1 MKRVL
6 FLIVATALCVVCLW
20 LTFRTASFEE
30 VWGAIR
36 SKGSAWPWFLASGAV
51 MVSNII
57 FRGFRYDRILAGR
70 PEVGLKKSITLTG
83 MMFLGNS
90 ILPLRAGEAI
100 RIFLPMRMFG
110 IPLASSVSFHGA
122 DRLFDFAAVLILM
135 ALSFVFAADTIAVD
149 AAAKS
154 FPLLGREYNF
164 ESLIAALQN
173 SSLAFLI
180 VGFTGV
186 AVVCLAPEPTKKI
199 VGALTAPLGEK
210 WSSRLVGFIDH
221 IHHGV
226 SIFRKPWDILL
237 AAFWTFMVWYMV
249 ILNVQI
255 LAGIFD
261 ETLTWAQAGLITVL
275 VAAAVSLP
283 QLPGYVGTFQ
293 LAFTVGLHFCFG
305 IEEVTA
311 AAIAW
316 SAWFFQIFPV
326 MAFGFLCMFLEG
338 LSFRSFS
345 EARETVEEVVDG
357 M

>member
-6 FLIVATALCVVCLW
+6 FLLVATLLCVICLW

-36 SKGSAWPWFLASGAV
+36 AEAGAWPWFLASGAV
-51 MVSNII
+51 MVSNIV

-83 MMFLGNS
+83 IMFLGNS

-110 IPLASSVSFHGA
+110 IPLASSVSFHAA
-122 DRLFDFAAVLILM
+122 DRLFDFVAILVLM

-164 ESLIAALQN
+164 ESLIAASQN
-173 SSLAFLI
+173 STIVFLVI
-180 VGFTGV
+180 GFLGV
-186 AVVCLAPEPTKKI
+186 TVVCLAPEPIKKVI
-199 VGALTAPLGEK
+199 ATLTTPLGER
-210 WSSRLVGFIDH
+210 WSSRLVGFVDH

-226 SIFRKPWDILL
+226 SVFRKPKDVLL

-255 LAGIFD
+255 LAGIFG
-261 ETLTWAQAGLITVL
+261 ESLTWAQAGLITVL

-305 IEEVTA
+305 IEQVTA

-326 MAFGFLCMFLEG
+326 MSFGFLCMFYEG

-345 EARETVEEVVDG
+345 EAQETVG
-357 M
+357 